1 MRRASQTADVIRVG
15 SMQLYHLDRFWLDT
29 IEKNVTAITG
39 AGFYFQNSL
48 RRRISWRIGKG
59 REGYVDSDYLSND
72 ISFASSILPMCR
84 GASPRPRP
92 GNRAGF
98 PGKTLY
104 KIGARN
110 APYEEL

>member
-15 SMQLYHLDRFWLDT
+15 SMQLYHLDRFWLGT

-39 AGFYFQNSL
+39 TGSYFQNSL
-48 RRRISWRIGKG
+48 LREIPWKIGKG
-59 REGYVDSDYLSND
+59 REGYVEQVRITLVMTSTSSLA
-72 ISFASSILPMCR
+72 SFNVQGVFFFLVQTR
-84 GASPRPRP
+84 VD
-92 GNRAGF
+92 F

-110 APYEEL
+110 ALYEEL